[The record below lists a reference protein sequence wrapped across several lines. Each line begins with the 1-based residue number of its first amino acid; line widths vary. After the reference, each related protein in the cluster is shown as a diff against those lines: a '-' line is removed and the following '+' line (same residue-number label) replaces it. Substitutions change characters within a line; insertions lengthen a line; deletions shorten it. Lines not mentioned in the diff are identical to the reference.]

1 VQAALQDSETQLQ
14 VQAGQV
20 KIPKI
25 STSHLLHHP
34 GPLHLH
40 LRFASIL
47 HLQVRVSSNR
57 RREWIPTGS
66 PRLHQRR
73 GPLGSLH
80 HHRCSEPQRPSRDG
94 TQCYRLL
101 GRATY
106 HPLRSAQSSGV
117 VHTAHAPGHRSGPAM
132 AIAHDQPRRRHTG
145 PAMRAP
151 SWPRAFP
158 YRRHY
163 VRNCPHAIP
172 TRSGKTGCLVG
183 TGGVSDALSLTNS
196 SAQGCKQ

>member
-1 VQAALQDSETQLQ
+1 VQAALQDNEIQLQ

-25 STSHLLHHP
+25 STSHRLHHP
-34 GPLHLH
+34 GPLPLH

-57 RREWIPTGS
+57 RREWIPISS

-73 GPLGSLH
+73 GPPGPLH
-80 HHRCSEPQRPSRDG
+80 HHRCSEPQRPSRGG
-94 TQCYRLL
+94 TQCSRLL

-132 AIAHDQPRRRHTG
+132 AFAHNPGHRSGPAMAIAHDQPRRRRTG
-145 PAMRAP
+145 PAIRA
-151 SWPRAFP
+151 WPK
-158 YRRHY
+158 YM
-163 VRNCPHAIP
+163 
-172 TRSGKTGCLVG
+172 
-183 TGGVSDALSLTNS
+183 LTS
-196 SAQGCKQ
+196 

>member
-1 VQAALQDSETQLQ
+1 VQAAIQDSETQLQ

-25 STSHLLHHP
+25 STSHLLHHT
-34 GPLHLH
+34 GPLLLH

-47 HLQVRVSSNR
+47 QLQVRVSSNR
-57 RREWIPTGS
+57 RREWIRIGS

-80 HHRCSEPQRPSRDG
+80 HHRCSEPQRPSRGG
-94 TQCYRLL
+94 TLCSRLL

-117 VHTAHAPGHRSGPAM
+117 VHPAHAPGLRSGTAT
-132 AIAHDQPRRRHTG
+132 ALAQDHLRRRHTG
-145 PAMRAP
+145 PAMRAR
-151 SWPRAFP
+151 PRDTLACCS
-158 YRRHY
+158 YARK
-163 VRNCPHAIP
+163 CPDAIP
-172 TRSGKTGCLVG
+172 TRSGWTRSGVG
-183 TGGVSDALSLTNS
+183 TGGD
-196 SAQGCKQ
+196 